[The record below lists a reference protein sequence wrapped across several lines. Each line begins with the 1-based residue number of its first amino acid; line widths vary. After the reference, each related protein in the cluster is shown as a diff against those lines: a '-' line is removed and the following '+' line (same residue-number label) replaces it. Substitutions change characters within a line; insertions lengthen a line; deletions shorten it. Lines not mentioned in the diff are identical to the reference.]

1 MLGAGPGREGAMD
14 GRGGVQNMP
23 RLIFGLMVILIGVAF
38 TLDRLGVMDAG
49 HLFDYW
55 PMLLIAWGL
64 ARVLQGREAHG
75 FGFGVVVIIVGVWLL
90 GENLGFL
97 ELRIRDFW
105 PFLLILLGGLMVWR
119 AVTGRSV
126 TPWRHHHGPP
136 PPPTP
141 TELGGEPLPPRPSA
155 ATDEVGDPNDTVS
168 GFAML
173 SGVVR
178 RNSCKAFRGGD
189 LTAVMGGCELDLRN
203 AVPVAEGAVVETFAF
218 MGGIEIVV
226 PIDWQVVVE
235 GVPFLG
241 GYDDKTAHVGT
252 DGRKRL
258 TIRGAA
264 VMGGVEIHN

>member
-1 MLGAGPGREGAMD
+1 MD

-23 RLIFGLMVILIGVAF
+23 RLIFGLTVILIGVAF
-38 TLDRLGVMDAG
+38 TLDRLGIFDAG

-64 ARVLQGREAHG
+64 ARMLQGRRSQG
-75 FGFGVVVIIVGVWLL
+75 FGFGLVVLVVGVWLL
-90 GENLGFL
+90 GQNLGFVH
-97 ELRIRDFW
+97 LRIREFW
-105 PFLLILLGGLMVWR
+105 PFLLIVLGGFMVWR
-119 AVTGRSV
+119 AIGGSPHPRWGS
-126 TPWRHHHGPP
+126 GAPP
-136 PPPTP
+136 APPSP
-141 TELGGEPLPPRPSA
+141 TELGSEPMPSTPKPL
-155 ATDEVGDPNDTVS
+155 TDEVGDPNDTVS

-178 RNSCKAFRGGD
+178 RNACKAFRGGD
-189 LTAVMGGCELDLRN
+189 LTAVMGGCQLDLRN
-203 AVPVAEGAVVETFAF
+203 AVPALEGASIETFAL
-218 MGGIEIVV
+218 MGGIEITV
-226 PIDWQVVVE
+226 PTDWQVIVE

-241 GYDDKTAHVGT
+241 GFEDKTSHVGT